1 MKVKFAVL
9 VAVTTILVSGAV
21 SATPASAAVANPHFN
36 YRVIMVEDHTSSRWP
51 VRASVSTWATGA
63 RVSIRYGRCVAGAGC
78 VRVYD
83 SYQGRNGQSGQTHM
97 SWNGTTKHLNTV
109 TIRFNDS
116 YALSSRM
123 ARQAVQH
130 ELGHSF
136 GITYHAKSLSTC
148 MYYKLSNAANP
159 LPAAADKRLLN
170 TIY

>member
-21 SATPASAAVANPHFN
+21 SATPASAA
-36 YRVIMVEDHTSSRWP
+36 
-51 VRASVSTWATGA
+51 
-63 RVSIRYGRCVAGAGC
+63 GAGC
-78 VRVYD
+78 VRLYD
-83 SYQGRNGQSGQTHM
+83 SYQGRNGQSGQTYM

-109 TIRFNDS
+109 TIRFDDS

-136 GITYHAKSLSTC
+136 GTTYHARSLSTC
-148 MYYKLSNAANP
+148 MYYRLSNAANP

-170 TIY
+170 AIY